1 MASGHCLSHC
11 LAQTCGPALRRWSLV
26 FAARPGAGVK
36 SFGAGNGARRSAGA
50 FVQRRSV
57 VSCSGGAWT
66 EATSVGVAVQGVS
79 RNVVDV
85 LEERG
90 LIESVTSE
98 ELRSAC
104 MKQRLKVYC
113 GFDPT
118 AESLHL
124 GNLLGIIVLSW
135 FQRCGHI
142 PVALLGGA
150 TARVGDPSGKS
161 KERPVLDDETIARN
175 SDGIGQI
182 LAKILE
188 VHSDADSKAVVLNN
202 YDWWKEFS
210 LLDFLRDVGKYA
222 RVGTMMA
229 KESVKTRLNSEEG
242 MSYTEFTY
250 QLLQGYDFV
259 HLFKEE
265 GVSVQIG
272 GSDQW
277 GNITAGT
284 DLVRRLLQQEGAY
297 GLTFP
302 LLLKSD
308 GSKFGKS
315 ESGAIWL
322 APSALSPYNFYQHL
336 FGVPDSDVIK
346 FMKRLTFVDI
356 KEIEALEASMGQPGY
371 APNSAQKRLAEE
383 VTRFVHGEQG
393 LAEAL
398 KATQALAPGA
408 AAELDSQALEAIA
421 QDVPSCS
428 VPYSSVV
435 GTSLIDVSVSTGLL
449 QSKAA
454 ARRLIKQGGLYL
466 NNKKVDDEAK
476 AMTAEDIIDEKIF
489 LLSAG
494 KKNRLVV
501 RVIS

>member
-1 MASGHCLSHC
+1 MASGLCLSHS
-11 LAQTCGPALRRWSLV
+11 LLHTRGPLRRWCCSSLA
-26 FAARPGAGVK
+26 FASRPSANA
-36 SFGAGNGARRSAGA
+36 FLGARYGNHNTLS
-50 FVQRRSV
+50 VLRRSV
-57 VSCSGGAWT
+57 VSCSASSLST
-66 EATSVGVAVQGVS
+66 AASAGVAAEGVS
-79 RNVVDV
+79 RNVVEV

-98 ELRSAC
+98 ELKATC

-142 PVALLGGA
+142 PVALIGGA
-150 TARVGDPSGKS
+150 TGRIGDPSGKS
-161 KERPVLDDETIARN
+161 KERPALDDDTLVRNVNGIRKILSNILKGN
-175 SDGIGQI
+175 SDEDE
-182 LAKILE
+182 K
-188 VHSDADSKAVVLNN
+188 VVVLNN
-202 YDWWKEFS
+202 YDWLKEIS
-210 LLDFLRDVGKYA
+210 LLDFLKDVGKYA

-229 KESVKTRLNSEEG
+229 KESVKARLNSEDG

-259 HLFKEE
+259 HLFREE
-265 GVSVQIG
+265 GISVQIG

-308 GSKFGKS
+308 GTKFGKS

-322 APSALSPYNFYQHL
+322 APSSLSPYNFYQHL
-336 FGVPDSDVIK
+336 FATPDADVIK

-356 KEIEALEASMGQPGY
+356 KEIEALEASMKQPGY
-371 APNSAQKRLAEE
+371 APNSVQKRLAEE

-393 LAEAL
+393 LTEAL

-408 AAELDSQALEAIA
+408 AAALDSQTLEAIA

-428 VPYSSVV
+428 ISYSVV
-435 GTSLIDVSVSTGLL
+435 GKPLVDVSVSTGLL

-454 ARRLIKQGGLYL
+454 VRRLIKQGGLYL
-466 NNKKVDDEAK
+466 NNVKVEDEGK
-476 AMTAEDIIDEKIF
+476 TMVAEDIIDDKIF

-501 RVIS
+501 RVTR